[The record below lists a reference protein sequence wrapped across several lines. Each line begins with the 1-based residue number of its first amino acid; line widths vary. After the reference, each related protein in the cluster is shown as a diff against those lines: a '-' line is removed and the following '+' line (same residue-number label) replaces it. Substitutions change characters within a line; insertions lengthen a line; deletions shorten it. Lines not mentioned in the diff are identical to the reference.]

1 MNVLILTDFSAVS
14 TNAAEYS
21 LKLLEELPARFYLLN
36 TDRDSSDLDPKAEQ
50 REIIAHEKL
59 QSRIKS
65 LRALSQNPAHRFEAL
80 FSRDNLLN
88 ATRRY
93 VIERDIDLIVMGAV
107 RRDFLKHTLIG
118 NHTHEI
124 MKKVKCNL
132 LAIPEN
138 GRYVEPREIAIPID
152 YSVSLGQRVFRFLG
166 TSTVPDDTRFTV
178 LEMKDKLLQE
188 PAQVVMEED
197 LFHPLSGRN
206 LHFSELETDAVASK
220 EQFLEV
226 QKEYDMMVILGRN
239 LSICDRLLHTEHGL
253 YSSVENRLPILVLHN

>member
-1 MNVLILTDFSAVS
+1 MNVLILTDFSVVS
-14 TNAAEYS
+14 SNAAEYT
-21 LKLLEELPARFYLLN
+21 LKLLKELPARFYLLN
-36 TDRDSSDLDPKAEQ
+36 ADPGISSMDPQAQE
-50 REIIAHEKL
+50 REIIANKKL
-59 QSRIKS
+59 QGRINS
-65 LRALSQNPAHRFEAL
+65 LRALSQNSAHRFEAL

-93 VIERDIDLIVMGAV
+93 VLERNIDLIVMGAV

-138 GRYVEPREIAIPID
+138 TIYVEPREIAIPID
-152 YSVSLGQRVFRFLG
+152 YSVSLDQRVFRFLN

-178 LEMKDKLLQE
+178 LEKKDKLLQE
-188 PAQVVMEED
+188 RTQVAMEED
-197 LFHPLSGRN
+197 LFHPLSGRR

-220 EQFLEV
+220 DQFLEV
-226 QKEYDMMVILGRN
+226 QNEYDMMVILGRN
-239 LSICDRLLHTEHGL
+239 LSICDRFLHTEQGL

>member
-21 LKLLEELPARFYLLN
+21 LKLLEEVPARFYLMN
-36 TDRDSSDLDPKAEQ
+36 TDIESMSLDPKAQE
-50 REIIAHEKL
+50 RKIIAKEKL
-59 QSRIKS
+59 QGCINS
-65 LRALSQNPAHRFEAL
+65 LGALSQNPAHRFEAL

-107 RRDFLKHTLIG
+107 RRDFLEHTLIG
-118 NHTHEI
+118 NHTREI
-124 MKKVKCNL
+124 MRKVKCNL

-138 GRYVEPREIAIPID
+138 ARFVEPREIAIPID
-152 YSVSLGQRVFRFLG
+152 YSVSLGRKVFKFLD
-166 TSTVPDDTRFTV
+166 TSRIPDDTRFTV
-178 LEMKDKLLQE
+178 LEMKDTLVQE
-188 PAQVVMEED
+188 PAQVTIEED

-220 EQFLEV
+220 DQFLEV

-239 LSICDRLLHTEHGL
+239 LSICDRFLHTEHGL
-253 YSSVENRLPILVLHN
+253 YSSVENTLPILVLHN